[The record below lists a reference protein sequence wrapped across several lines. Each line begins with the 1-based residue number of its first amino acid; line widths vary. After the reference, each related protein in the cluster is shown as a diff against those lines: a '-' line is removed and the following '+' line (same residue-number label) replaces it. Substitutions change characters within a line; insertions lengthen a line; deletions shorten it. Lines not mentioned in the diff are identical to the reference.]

1 MIAIM
6 GSIVMPMI
14 LSTRIAICQR
24 AYNGAMIPIYL
35 DYNATTPLDPSVVE
49 AMLPY
54 LQTHFGN
61 PSSTH
66 EYGKTA
72 HDAVEHARA
81 QVAALI
87 GAETEEIVFT
97 GGGTEA
103 SNQAIKGAVFARVSR
118 GLLDAA
124 LSAFWM
130 RSAKAHIVISA
141 IEHPATA
148 NPCAFLRRLGCK
160 ITVVPVDSHGMVDP
174 DDVRKAMP
182 ATLVSIMH
190 SNNEVGTLQPIRE
203 IEALCRERCRLFH
216 TDAAQSLGKLPVD
229 VKKLNVDM
237 LTIAGHKLYAPKG
250 VGVLYVH
257 KGVELEPLIHG
268 AGHEGGRRAG
278 TENVPYIVALGKAC
292 EIARQSLPHATSKL
306 KRLRDRLWDKLRAGL
321 GDKIMLNGHPELHL
335 PNTLNANFIGHVGAE
350 LLQKTPEIAA
360 STGSACHEGRIAQS
374 SVLCAMSVPPEIG
387 KGAVRLSVGRFTT
400 EEEIDRAAEALLKT
414 IRLAYAPGETASSR
428 GA

>member
-1 MIAIM
+1 M
-6 GSIVMPMI
+6 
-14 LSTRIAICQR
+14 
-24 AYNGAMIPIYL
+24 NPIYL
-35 DYNATTPLDPSVVE
+35 DYNATTPLDPAVVD

-54 LQTHFGN
+54 LHTHFGN

-66 EYGKTA
+66 EYGTTA
-72 HDAVEHARA
+72 HGAVELART
-81 QVAALI
+81 QVADLI
-87 GAETEEIVFT
+87 NAQPEEIVFT

-103 SNQAIKGAVFARVSR
+103 SNHAIKGTVFARIGR

-124 LSAFWM
+124 LSALGM
-130 RSAKAHIVISA
+130 RSAKAHIVISSV
-141 IEHPATA
+141 EHPAMA

-160 ITVVPVDSHGMVDP
+160 VTVVPVDSRGMVDP

-203 IEALCRERCRLFH
+203 ITALCRERCRLFH
-216 TDAAQSLGKLPVD
+216 TDAAQSLGKLSVD

-250 VGVLYVH
+250 IGVLYVR

-292 EIARQSLPHATSKL
+292 EIARQSLPDATAKL
-306 KRLRDRLWDKLRAGL
+306 RRLRDRLWDKLRAGL
-321 GDKIMLNGHPELHL
+321 GDRITLNGHPELRL
-335 PNTLNANFIGHVGAE
+335 PNTLNANFQGHIGAE

-360 STGSACHEGRIAQS
+360 STGSACHEGKIAQS
-374 SVLCAMSVPPEIG
+374 PVLCAMGVPPEIG

-400 EEEIDRAAEALLKT
+400 EAEVDRAAEAL
-414 IRLAYAPGETASSR
+414 IRSAK
-428 GA
+428 